1 MRRSAE
7 TPLRPQGVEIVSGT
21 RLTQWEYD
29 QQRGWLEEKVY
40 PNASTGNPGANKITY
55 TYTGAGR
62 LNSRTWARGVI
73 TQYGYKKRQSGR
85 I

>member
-7 TPLRPQGVEIVSGT
+7 SPLRPQGVEIVSGP

-29 QQRGWLEEKVY
+29 QQRGWLKQKIY
-40 PNASTGNPGANKITY
+40 PDANTGNPGANKITY

-62 LNSRTWARGVI
+62 LNSI
-73 TQYGYKKRQSGR
+73 Y
-85 I
+85 